1 MNHRFGLNQAGFPT
15 SDIETTCE
23 ILADAGYDGVEP
35 NYQAD
40 GLLTTPDGRE
50 QVRRAAVEH
59 DLDVP
64 AVSTTLHWEYPLS
77 SADKEKRR
85 QGIDVAREM
94 VDAAATL
101 DAEEILIVPA
111 LIAPGADY
119 DADYDRAVESVREI
133 AGYAADA
140 DVGVS
145 IENVQNDFLY
155 SPREFVEFLDA
166 VESAGSVSAYF
177 DVGNGFRWGLP
188 DRWIREL
195 GDRISKVH
203 VKDWLTDAHRP
214 TYPLQGDI
222 DWDSV
227 VAALSD
233 VGYDG
238 WISAEIPAYNTEP
251 HRMPPDV
258 LDTMQYL
265 FESTD

>member
-1 MNHRFGLNQAGFPT
+1 MTHKYGLNQAGFPT

-23 ILADAGYDGVEP
+23 LLADAGYDGVEP

-40 GLLTTPDGRE
+40 GLLTTTDGRKR
-50 QVRRAAVEH
+50 VRRAAVEH
-59 DLDVP
+59 GLDVP

-77 SADKEKRR
+77 SADEERR
-85 QGIDVAREM
+85 QQGIDVAQEM

-101 DAEEILIVPA
+101 DADEILVVPA
-111 LIAPGADY
+111 VIAPGADY
-119 DADYDRAVESVREI
+119 DTDYDRAIESVREI

-140 DVGVS
+140 DVGVG

-155 SPREFVEFLDA
+155 SPREFLEFLDA
-166 VESAGSVSAYF
+166 VESAGPVSAYF

-222 DWDSV
+222 DWESV

-233 VGYDG
+233 IGYDG
-238 WISAEIPAYNTEP
+238 WISAEIPAYNAEP

-258 LDTMQYL
+258 LETMRYL
-265 FESTD
+265 F